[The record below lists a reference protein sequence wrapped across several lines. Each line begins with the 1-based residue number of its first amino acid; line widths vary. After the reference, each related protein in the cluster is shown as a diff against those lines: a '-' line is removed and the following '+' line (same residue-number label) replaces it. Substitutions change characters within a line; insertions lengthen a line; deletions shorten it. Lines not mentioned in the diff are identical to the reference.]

1 MVGTHVGAR
10 RAERAKRIAWS
21 GTAAAVLVCLAIGLF
36 VAVFPSAWVGI
47 FSDDPEVLATGSVYL
62 RIVAPTYP
70 LFGAGLALYF
80 ASQGAGHIL
89 LPMLAG
95 TARLLV
101 VLLGGILVVKLAAPL
116 GWLFAVIAVGLTALG
131 TLTALA
137 VQRTSWQ
144 K

>member
-1 MVGTHVGAR
+1 V
-10 RAERAKRIAWS
+10 
-21 GTAAAVLVCLAIGLF
+21 
-36 VAVFPSAWVGI
+36 
-47 FSDDPEVLATGSVYL
+47 
-62 RIVAPTYP
+62 
-70 LFGAGLALYF
+70 LFGAGMALYF

-101 VLLGGILVVKLAAPL
+101 VLLGGMIMLALAAPL
-116 GWLFAVIAVGLTALG
+116 GWLFGVIALGLTTLG

-137 VQRTSWQ
+137 VWRTSWQ